1 MFRIWPNQSDFVKR
15 CPTCSELV
23 AVKDLKKIPRQA
35 EPRWY
40 QLTPASHTACP
51 HCGQLVVFT
60 LHNSPLIIA
69 PFILVG
75 ANIFAALFVPQIR
88 YAFAVSPWL
97 KFAGELLVLVGA
109 GAILTLAVRRA
120 RLIKE
125 P

>member
-51 HCGQLVVFT
+51 HCGHRKT
-60 LHNSPLIIA
+60 LPIQYGFPL
-69 PFILVG
+69 PEVDSTT
-75 ANIFAALFVPQIR
+75 NR
-88 YAFAVSPWL
+88 YAKGRGIASSCPTVSWPL
-97 KFAGELLVLVGA
+97 RSGKAGLPC
-109 GAILTLAVRRA
+109 
-120 RLIKE
+120 E